1 MAVNVLSNKYVFY
14 GLLIIAI
21 ANLLGYLAMEDYES
35 LTFFVVIYALSTY
48 FSKNTI
54 VNLSV
59 AILGTAVVRTPNRGR
74 AWPWREREGFEGQE
88 GGAIIPALVAAEKVH
103 KDMKGGA
110 KEGLISKGAAPATEE
125 EEVSDKNLMAMGK
138 NLGKQFQSMNATLGK
153 KGIKGLMD
161 ETKDLSKTQEAL
173 MEQMVTMGPLMEN
186 AEKLLKTFES
196 TGMMK
201 MVDRVLPFV
210 EKIALPGTGAAK

>member
-1 MAVNVLSNKYVFY
+1 MAVNVLSNKYVNY
-14 GLLIIAI
+14 VLLIIAI

-35 LTFFVVIYALSTY
+35 LTLFVAIYALSTY
-48 FSKNTI
+48 FSKNTT
-54 VNLSV
+54 VNLSA
-59 AILGTAVVRTPNRGR
+59 AILGTAIVRTPNRGK

-88 GGAIIPALVAAEKVH
+88 GAGMVTPYAIKALEKTDKTLNH
-103 KDMKGGA
+103 
-110 KEGLISKGAAPATEE
+110 EGLTSKGPAPATEE
-125 EEVSDKNLMAMGK
+125 EEEVSGKNLMSLGK
-138 NLGKQFQSMNATLGK
+138 NLGKQFQDMSASLGK
-153 KGIKGLMD
+153 NGIKGLMN

-173 MEQMVTMGPLMEN
+173 MEQMATMAPLMEN